1 MLATNTAPSAQFTGP
16 FQLRTNGFAFSLTFQ
31 TNFGYHIQ
39 AATNLVAP
47 VAWLNLTNFT
57 ATNSSLVF
65 TDRMATNYLARFY
78 RVVSP

>member
-1 MLATNTAPSAQFTGP
+1 L
-16 FQLRTNGFAFSLTFQ
+16 Q
-31 TNFGYHIQ
+31 TNFGYRIQ

-47 VAWLNLTNFT
+47 IVWSDLTNFI

-65 TDRMATNYLARFY
+65 TDRTATNFRLRFY

>member
-1 MLATNTAPSAQFTGP
+1 VPATNTPSAQFTGP
-16 FQLRTNGFAFSLTFQ
+16 FQSRTNGFAFSLTLQ

-65 TDRMATNYLARFY
+65 TDHLATNYPRRFY